1 MFSIKET
8 SMTDYSQPFCQT
20 FMTTWFSPDLFHA
33 LQIWRQPPV
42 ATEDLLVHWKIKDF
56 VENSITNYLVGAH
69 WQFGILDEKIF
80 IIILILTQILR
91 ITSSE
96 NLFWKFCKVKYN
108 TIQYNTIQYNTIQY
122 NTIQYMLF
130 GNLHLSKKTC
140 CGQNTFCNFDQS
152 GWRHEL
158 EIHYNPLF

>member
-1 MFSIKET
+1 MFSINET

-108 TIQYNTIQYNTIQY
+108 TIQYNTIQYNTCCLGIYICQKKHVVDKIRFVIL
-122 NTIQYMLF
+122 T
-130 GNLHLSKKTC
+130 NL
-140 CGQNTFCNFDQS
+140 GDGMN
-152 GWRHEL
+152 
-158 EIHYNPLF
+158 

>member
-1 MFSIKET
+1 MFSINET

-108 TIQYNTIQYNTIQY
+108 TIQYNTIHAVWEFTFVKKKHVVDKIRFVIL
-122 NTIQYMLF
+122 T
-130 GNLHLSKKTC
+130 NL
-140 CGQNTFCNFDQS
+140 GDGMN
-152 GWRHEL
+152 
-158 EIHYNPLF
+158 